1 MCLRVT
7 GSRSSWSTPSP
18 PAFTVEFHIT
28 RITLLQASR
37 AFPHLTNRHECLE
50 ESPPYASEPSWGLA
64 DKPTQSRTG
73 GSGNTMGPEGQ
84 GVESSVPVPADPAPS
99 LGLQVTFGD
108 PAHSQKPQ
116 AHTGTHNQTPFRAVG
131 KTAVAAEPRTA
142 GGPEL
147 RWRLGS
153 AFSPGHCLPVRCHT
167 APSLRT
173 GCCSLCPAPCQ
184 RSPHS
189 FFTRIQRKVWYHPL

>member
-1 MCLRVT
+1 MQNSVQRPGCSDHEEGIRKHNGARRA
-7 GSRSSWSTPSP
+7 GSRELCPGSCRPSS
-18 PAFTVEFHIT
+18 
-28 RITLLQASR
+28 
-37 AFPHLTNRHECLE
+37 
-50 ESPPYASEPSWGLA
+50 
-64 DKPTQSRTG
+64 KPG
-73 GSGNTMGPEGQ
+73 M
-84 GVESSVPVPADPAPS
+84 
-99 LGLQVTFGD
+99 VTKGD

-147 RWRLGS
+147 RWRLGYS
-153 AFSPGHCLPVRCHT
+153 FSPGHCLPVSCHT